1 MKDGKRA
8 FHLDEIITIESYYN
22 STLIKTTRGIYSTNY
37 ANLRKIKKELE
48 GYDFLQL
55 QSGYIVNM
63 HYIATVKYREAILII
78 GQTVPISLH
87 GYKKITEKYYEFL
100 ESKKQ

>member
-1 MKDGKRA
+1 
-8 FHLDEIITIESYYN
+8 
-22 STLIKTTRGIYSTNY
+22 
-37 ANLRKIKKELE
+37 
-48 GYDFLQL
+48 
-55 QSGYIVNM
+55 M
-63 HYIATVKYREAILII
+63 HYIATVKYREATLIT